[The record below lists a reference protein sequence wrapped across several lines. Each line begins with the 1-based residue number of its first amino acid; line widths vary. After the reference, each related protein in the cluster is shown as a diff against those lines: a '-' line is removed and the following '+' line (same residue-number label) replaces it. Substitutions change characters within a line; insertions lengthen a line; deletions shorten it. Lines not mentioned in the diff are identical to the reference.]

1 MFDHVIAGTELRFS
15 LEKLNLTHFNT
26 NNVTDM
32 SYIGISGNLY
42 IIDKFFNKIYNS
54 NNNLSNI
61 DIQTW
66 VMTSILLFEK
76 WASIHSE

>member
-42 IIDKFFNKIYNS
+42 VIDNFSIKYIIPIIIY
-54 NNNLSNI
+54 
-61 DIQTW
+61 QT
-66 VMTSILLFEK
+66 
-76 WASIHSE
+76 

>member
-1 MFDHVIAGTELRFS
+1 MFDHVIVGTELHFS

-42 IIDKFFNKIYNS
+42 VIDKFFNKIYNS

-61 DIQTW
+61 DIQTL
-66 VMTSILLFEK
+66 VLTSILLFEK

>member
-42 IIDKFFNKIYNS
+42 VIDNFSIKYIIPIIIYP
-54 NNNLSNI
+54 
-61 DIQTW
+61 T
-66 VMTSILLFEK
+66 
-76 WASIHSE
+76 